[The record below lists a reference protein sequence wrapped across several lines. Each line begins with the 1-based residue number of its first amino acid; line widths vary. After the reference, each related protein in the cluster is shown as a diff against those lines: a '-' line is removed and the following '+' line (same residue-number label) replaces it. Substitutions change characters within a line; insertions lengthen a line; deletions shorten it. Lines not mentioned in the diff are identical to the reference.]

1 MNDQPF
7 STNMLTLEVLDAI
20 CDRLQ
25 IRPSALIFLDHDFS
39 SDEVAALEKQLI
51 DNTHQQRRTHVTDLA
66 QHLQVIKPL
75 TDAAA
80 QQMAGELATALIQED
95 RFTQTLTL
103 A

>member
-1 MNDQPF
+1 MNEQPF

-20 CDRLQ
+20 CDRLK

-39 SDEVAALEKQLI
+39 GDEVAALEKYLI
-51 DNTHQQRRTHVTDLA
+51 DNTHQQRLTHVTDLA
-66 QHLQVIKPL
+66 HRIQVIKHF
-75 TDAAA
+75 TDDAA
-80 QQMAGELATALIQED
+80 QQLAGELATAFIQED